1 MAVNDRGPLP
11 MKALIFGI
19 SGQDGQLLSRLLSAQ
34 RVEWLGVS
42 RSGCGLAGD
51 VADRHFVTQLIS
63 AERPTHIFHFAAN
76 SVTSHEALFDNHS
89 AISTG
94 TINILE
100 AARCAVP
107 GARIFLSGSALQ
119 LKNAGHPID
128 ETALLDPGS
137 AYATARIHSLYSGR
151 YFREQFGMAV
161 YFGYF
166 FNHDSE
172 LRSSRHVNK
181 RIAETAIR
189 IAGGSKEK
197 LVVGDPSVRKE
208 FNYAGDTVR
217 AVWTLVNQDRVFEA
231 VIGSGE
237 AHSIQEWI
245 DWCFAEVGLNAA
257 DHVVTRDDFTPE
269 YKVLVSNPA
278 LLRGLGWKPQV
289 DFAGLVR
296 IMMGAA

>member
-1 MAVNDRGPLP
+1 

-19 SGQDGQLLSRLLSAQ
+19 SGQDGQLLSRLLSAEQ
-34 RVEWLGVS
+34 VEWLGVS
-42 RSGCGLAGD
+42 RGGRGLVGD
-51 VADRHFVTQLIS
+51 VADRDFVAQLI
-63 AERPTHIFHFAAN
+63 AVERPTHIFHFAAN
-76 SVTSHEALFDNHS
+76 SVTDHDALFDNHG

-100 AARCAVP
+100 AARKAAP

-119 LKNAGHPID
+119 LKNVGLPID
-128 ETALLDPGS
+128 ETAPLHAGS
-137 AYATARIHSLYSGR
+137 AYAMARIHSLYSAR
-151 YFREQFGMAV
+151 YFRERFAMAI

-181 RIAETAIR
+181 RIAEAAIR
-189 IAGGSKEK
+189 IAGGSQEK
-197 LVVGDPSVRKE
+197 LIVGDPTVRKE
-208 FNYAGDTVR
+208 FNYAGDIVR
-217 AVWTLVNQDRVFEA
+217 AVWTLVNQDGVFEA
-231 VIGSGE
+231 VIGNGE

-245 DWCFAEVGLNAA
+245 DRCFASVGLNPA
-257 DHVVTRDDFTPE
+257 DHVVTRGDFSPE
-269 YKVLVSNPA
+269 YRVLVSNPT
-278 LLRGLGWKPQV
+278 LLRGLGWKPQA